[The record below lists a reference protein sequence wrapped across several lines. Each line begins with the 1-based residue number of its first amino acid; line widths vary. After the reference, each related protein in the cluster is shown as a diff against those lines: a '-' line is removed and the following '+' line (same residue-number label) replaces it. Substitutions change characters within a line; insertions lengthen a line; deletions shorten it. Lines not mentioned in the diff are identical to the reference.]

1 MDTPRCLPQELT
13 IYTASELRG
22 QCLAWLADT
31 AAGTPADA
39 DADDGW
45 ALEASSVDQV
55 DAAGVQL
62 LVSLARSL
70 DAQSMA
76 LRLQGPSTPLVDACA
91 ALGLADWLST
101 RTAQGA
107 TA

>member
-1 MDTPRCLPQELT
+1 MDAPRSLPQELT
-13 IYTASELRG
+13 IYTAGELRG
-22 QCLAWLADT
+22 LCLAWLADT
-31 AAGTPADA
+31 AAGTAP

-70 DAQSMA
+70 DARSLA
-76 LRLQGPSTPLVDACA
+76 LRLLRPSTPLADACA

-101 RTAQGA
+101 RTTPGA
-107 TA
+107 TS